1 MLKLVTQVVETDV
14 DESDLIAPGDAARL
28 MKRRVQSVM
37 NLMATGKLPTYM
49 LPHDERVRPQ
59 KFTSKK
65 EVMNFMKRKSKDRAG

>member
-14 DESDLIAPGDAARL
+14 DESDLIAPGDAARM

-37 NLMATGKLPTYM
+37 NLMATGKLPTFM
-49 LPHDERVRPQ
+49 LPNDERVRPQ

-65 EVMNFMKRKSKDRAG
+65 EVMNFMKRKSKQKAG